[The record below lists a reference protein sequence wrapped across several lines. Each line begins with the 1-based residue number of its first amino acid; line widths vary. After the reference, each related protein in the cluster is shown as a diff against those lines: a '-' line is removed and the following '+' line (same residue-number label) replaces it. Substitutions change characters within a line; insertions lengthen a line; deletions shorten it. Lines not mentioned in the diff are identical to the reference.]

1 MAELRC
7 TLETAAKAAEEGMI
21 TTPFV
26 AAYIDKIYATAHSP
40 TEIHFSIKLSTGRTA
55 EKWLL
60 KIGRI
65 AKSRMGHTNKKMKST
80 RTMTFDRTIRISVG
94 HKVAFTY
101 EFSLAV

>member
-65 AKSRMGHTNKKMKST
+65 AKSRMGHTNKKMS
-80 RTMTFDRTIRISVG
+80 RPIYFW
-94 HKVAFTY
+94 
-101 EFSLAV
+101 